1 MISIASKEM
10 CCGCAA
16 CEQRCPTSCIV
27 MREDEEG
34 FLYPQTDTSKCIDCG
49 LCEKVCPV
57 LNQGEKRKPLHVY
70 AAKNQKTRIRLQSSS
85 GGIFIHIAEQIIQ
98 KNGVVFGA
106 RFDENWAVEHACTE
120 TLEGLAAMRGSKYVQ
135 SRIGRTYRQA
145 KEFLES
151 GRPVLF
157 SGTPCQIRGLKLF
170 LAKEYENLLT
180 VDLVCHGVPS
190 PEIWRQ
196 YLHETIARKGF
207 KHANS
212 ELRATTQITGINFR
226 DKTTGWQHF
235 SLRFILRRETGSGLP
250 ETADVSRIHYKD
262 PFFYCFLSHV
272 TERYSCY
279 ACPAKE
285 LKSGSDITLGD
296 FWGFRGTK
304 DFPDDNNGISLL
316 LINTDQGSKYITG
329 TLRSEQSYEKVI
341 KQNPMITASLIKDPR
356 RDTFYKAVAKSSL
369 HRQSKKLRLINKIKR
384 YANRLAD
391 LALGNRIR

>member
-1 MISIASKEM
+1 
-10 CCGCAA
+10 
-16 CEQRCPTSCIV
+16 
-27 MREDEEG
+27 
-34 FLYPQTDTSKCIDCG
+34 
-49 LCEKVCPV
+49 
-57 LNQGEKRKPLHVY
+57 
-70 AAKNQKTRIRLQSSS
+70 
-85 GGIFIHIAEQIIQ
+85 
-98 KNGVVFGA
+98 
-106 RFDENWAVEHACTE
+106 
-120 TLEGLAAMRGSKYVQ
+120 MRGSKYVQ

-196 YLHETIARKGF
+196 YLHEIIATGGGR
-207 KHANS
+207 HPNS
-212 ELRATTQITGINFR
+212 ELRSTSQITGINFR

-235 SLRFILRRETGSGLP
+235 SLRFILRRETGAGLP

>member
-1 MISIASKEM
+1 MISITSKEM

-16 CEQRCPTSCIV
+16 CEQRCPKSCIV

-34 FLYPQTDTSKCIDCG
+34 FLYPQTDMSKCIDCG

-57 LNQGEKRKPLHVY
+57 LNQSEKRKPLYVY
-70 AAKNQKTRIRLQSSS
+70 ATKNKNPQIRLHSSS
-85 GGIFIHIAEQIIQ
+85 GGVFTHIAEQIIQ
-98 KNGVVFGA
+98 NNGVVFGA
-106 RFDENWAVEHACTE
+106 RFDENWAVKHDYTE

-135 SRIGRTYRQA
+135 SRIGSTYQQA
-145 KEFLES
+145 KDFLEA
-151 GRPVLF
+151 GRLVLF

-170 LAKEYENLLT
+170 LAKEYDNLLT
-180 VDLVCHGVPS
+180 VDLICHGVPS

-196 YLHETIARKGF
+196 YLHEIIATGGGR
-207 KHANS
+207 HTNS
-212 ELRATTQITGINFR
+212 ELRTTSQITGINFR

-235 SLRFILRRETGSGLP
+235 SMRITLRRKTGSGLP
-250 ETADVSRIHYKD
+250 ETADISRIHYKD

-272 TERYSCY
+272 MERYSCY

-391 LALGNRIR
+391 IALGNGVR

>member
-1 MISIASKEM
+1 MYRLRLVRKSMSGTQSGRKAEAAPCI
-10 CCGCAA
+10 CGKKHKDSDSATKFFGRYLHPYSGTDHS
-16 CEQRCPTSCIV
+16 EERRGFRCPFR
-27 MREDEEG
+27 RELG
-34 FLYPQTDTSKCIDCG
+34 CRTRLYRNARRTRGHAGQQ
-49 LCEKVCPV
+49 VCA
-57 LNQGEKRKPLHVY
+57 KP
-70 AAKNQKTRIRLQSSS
+70 
-85 GGIFIHIAEQIIQ
+85 
-98 KNGVVFGA
+98 
-106 RFDENWAVEHACTE
+106 
-120 TLEGLAAMRGSKYVQ
+120 
-135 SRIGRTYRQA
+135 YRPHYQQA

-207 KHANS
+207 KHTNS
-212 ELRATTQITGINFR
+212 ELRSTSQITGINFR

-235 SLRFILRRETGSGLP
+235 SLRFILRRETGAGLP

-262 PFFYCFLSHV
+262 PFFFCFLSHV

>member
-1 MISIASKEM
+1 MYRLRLVRKSMSGTQSGRKAEAAPCI
-10 CCGCAA
+10 CGKKHKDSDSATKFFGRYLHPYSGTDHS
-16 CEQRCPTSCIV
+16 EERRGFRCPFR
-27 MREDEEG
+27 RELG
-34 FLYPQTDTSKCIDCG
+34 CRTRLYR
-49 LCEKVCPV
+49 
-57 LNQGEKRKPLHVY
+57 NARR
-70 AAKNQKTRIRLQSSS
+70 TR
-85 GGIFIHIAEQIIQ
+85 G
-98 KNGVVFGA
+98 
-106 RFDENWAVEHACTE
+106 HA
-120 TLEGLAAMRGSKYVQ
+120 GRKYVQ
-135 SRIGRTYRQA
+135 SRIGRTYQQA

-207 KHANS
+207 KHTNS
-212 ELRATTQITGINFR
+212 ELRSTSQITGINFR

-235 SLRFILRRETGSGLP
+235 SLRFILRRETGAGLP

>member
-70 AAKNQKTRIRLQSSS
+70 AAKNTKTRIRLQSSS
-85 GGIFIHIAEQIIQ
+85 GGIFTHIAEQIIQ

-135 SRIGRTYRQA
+135 SRIGRTYQQA

-207 KHANS
+207 KHTNS
-212 ELRATTQITGINFR
+212 ELRSTSQITGINFR

-235 SLRFILRRETGSGLP
+235 SLRFILRRETGAGLP

-285 LKSGSDITLGD
+285 LKSGRDITLGD

>member
-1 MISIASKEM
+1 M
-10 CCGCAA
+10 CKAVSAA
-16 CEQRCPTSCIV
+16 LTGRRKNFWNPAVRCS
-27 MREDEEG
+27 
-34 FLYPQTDTSKCIDCG
+34 
-49 LCEKVCPV
+49 
-57 LNQGEKRKPLHVY
+57 
-70 AAKNQKTRIRLQSSS
+70 
-85 GGIFIHIAEQIIQ
+85 
-98 KNGVVFGA
+98 
-106 RFDENWAVEHACTE
+106 
-120 TLEGLAAMRGSKYVQ
+120 
-135 SRIGRTYRQA
+135 
-145 KEFLES
+145 
-151 GRPVLF
+151 F

-207 KHANS
+207 KHTNS
-212 ELRATTQITGINFR
+212 ELRSTSQITGINFR

-235 SLRFILRRETGSGLP
+235 SLRFILRRETGAGLP

-316 LINTDQGSKYITG
+316 LNQYGSRQQIYYRHITFG
-329 TLRSEQSYEKVI
+329 AIL
-341 KQNPMITASLIKDPR
+341 
-356 RDTFYKAVAKSSL
+356 
-369 HRQSKKLRLINKIKR
+369 
-384 YANRLAD
+384 
-391 LALGNRIR
+391 